1 MATTNQ
7 ETVLNLRGMTIT
19 IASDE
24 SIYVGNGEMTVH
36 MDFTEP
42 LMEWFSTCPECDR
55 EVQRDRAVLG
65 RATNCPH
72 CDPVDVE

>member
-1 MATTNQ
+1 MATTNEQ
-7 ETVLNLRGMTIT
+7 TVLNLRGFKIT

-24 SIYVGNGEMTVH
+24 SIYVRKGEQTVH

-42 LMEWFSTCPECDR
+42 LMEWFSLCPECDR
-55 EVQRDRAVLG
+55 EVQRDRELLV